1 MSEHPAPVTEAG
13 AAEMINAL
21 RAVATVARSV
31 AIEDVEAFVAQGQ
44 REQTLMPFVDP
55 TAFMRHG
62 RRVDFWI
69 RAAEAFLAYRRACE
83 ELQAEEEARG
93 G

>member
-1 MSEHPAPVTEAG
+1 MSAEVTRAG
-13 AAEMINAL
+13 AAEMMNAL

-31 AIEDVEAFVAQGQ
+31 GVEDVESFIAEGQ
-44 REQTLMPFVDP
+44 REQALMPFVDP
-55 TAFMRHG
+55 TAFIRHG

-69 RAAEAFLAYRRACE
+69 RAAEAFLTYRRACE